1 MSWFQ
6 SLISGGVDKVV
17 DSVGTAIDKLVTSD
31 EEKLQLHNELA
42 KIKLEAELNAQKL
55 ELEADAKVEDEV
67 TKRWQ
72 SDMAGDSK
80 LAKAV
85 RPASLLYLLGVVS
98 IMAFADGNI
107 LAFAIKEPY
116 IDLFQALLMLVFG
129 AYFGSRG
136 IEKVYQIKNK
146 G

>member
-1 MSWFQ
+1 MGWFQ
-6 SLISGGVDKVV
+6 SLVSGGVDKVV

-42 KIKLEAELNAQKL
+42 KIKLEAELNATKM
-55 ELEADAKVEDEV
+55 ELEADAKIEEEV
-67 TKRWQ
+67 SKRW
-72 SDMAGDSK
+72 SADMAGDSK

-85 RPASLLYLLGVVS
+85 RPASLLFLLGVVS

-107 LAFAIKEPY
+107 LAFAIKPAY

-146 G
+146 

>member
-1 MSWFQ
+1 MGWFQ

-72 SDMAGDSK
+72 ADQGSDDPF
-80 LAKAV
+80 AKRV
-85 RPASLLYLLGVVS
+85 RPFSLVYLLLVVS
-98 IMAFADGNI
+98 SLAFLDGNF
-107 LAFAIKEPY
+107 LAFAVKESY
-116 IDLFQALLMLVFG
+116 IDLFQTLLMLVFG
-129 AYFGSRG
+129 AYFGGRTL
-136 IEKVYQIKNK
+136 EKIQNRKK
-146 G
+146 